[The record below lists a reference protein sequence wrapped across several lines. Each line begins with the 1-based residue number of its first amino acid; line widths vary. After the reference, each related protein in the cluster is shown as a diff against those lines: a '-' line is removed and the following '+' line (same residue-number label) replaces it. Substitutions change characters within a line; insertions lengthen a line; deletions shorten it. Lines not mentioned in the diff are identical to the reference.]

1 MARCRFPGTLA
12 TAPRGL
18 ECGRKPA
25 APCPVGSHQGWRRA
39 GRSRGAR
46 TRGQAGRGPSCLGV
60 RAALVAAQA
69 HASVRT
75 PRPHT
80 FDVTPRVHGEAAQ
93 AATARTAW
101 LGLACAPALLPFI
114 SHAWLSF
121 FPWLAL
127 AEGEKRFLSAGRA
140 SAGFSPPVRGRPA
153 PGRAS
158 DRAWRPSA
166 PPRLTALGVRH
177 AHISGARGGRAGAR
191 AAGAV
196 AESSALHL
204 QLRLGGVGRRAFCG
218 PPAVRA
224 ARPGRRRGA
233 PPGSGLGAWASRTGA
248 GPSL

>member
-1 MARCRFPGTLA
+1 MPGTARCRFPGTLA

-25 APCPVGSHQGWRRA
+25 APCLVGSHQGWRRA

-114 SHAWLSF
+114 SHAWLAF

-127 AEGEKRFLSAGRA
+127 A
-140 SAGFSPPVRGRPA
+140 RGRKALPVC
-153 PGRAS
+153 GQGLGQL
-158 DRAWRPSA
+158 RPSCE
-166 PPRLTALGVRH
+166 
-177 AHISGARGGRAGAR
+177 R
-191 AAGAV
+191 AAGAGQGQRPGL
-196 AESSALHL
+196 AAIRSSAAH
-204 QLRLGGVGRRAFCG
+204 GPRRPPRSHFRG
-218 PPAVRA
+218 P
-224 ARPGRRRGA
+224 
-233 PPGSGLGAWASRTGA
+233 WRTGRCT
-248 GPSL
+248 GCRGRC